1 MNGLRRGVAAG
12 LGAWLTLLPASIV
25 AQYPPGFVGAPG
37 YAGTVRVTNRSAEVL
52 TVVLDGR
59 PMGLAPPGVT
69 TAVENVPA
77 GFKTLALMNP
87 QGIVRSTGRFFLRI
101 GGFYNWIVTAPRPAA
116 TATVTYGSVGPRLYH
131 VGEVQVLNR
140 YGVPV
145 GVWIGGKYYGV
156 VQPGLTSVFYNIPVA
171 QYELVARSAHPP
183 YQELVRQV
191 ISVSMGVRQYVNVMP
206 EGGTLR
212 AVNTRSEPVELLV
225 DGGGTVLV
233 SPGQTVLIPNVP
245 PGTRRISARVGGQEV
260 DSVMAPIYPGLT
272 YTWLLSASAG
282 GVRVVNRTPEVLN
295 VLVDGAAR
303 GTVAP
308 GQEMF
313 LPQIPAG
320 VRKLLA
326 MNGDGQV
333 RGSMDLTLG
342 PGETRMWTVES
353 GIPGHED
360 HPHPHA
366 HPHAP
371 SPHHHHDHPHPH
383 NPGLD
388 HHHPL

>member
-1 MNGLRRGVAAG
+1 
-12 LGAWLTLLPASIV
+12 
-25 AQYPPGFVGAPG
+25 
-37 YAGTVRVTNRSAEVL
+37 
-52 TVVLDGR
+52 
-59 PMGLAPPGVT
+59 
-69 TAVENVPA
+69 
-77 GFKTLALMNP
+77 
-87 QGIVRSTGRFFLRI
+87 
-101 GGFYNWIVTAPRPAA
+101 
-116 TATVTYGSVGPRLYH
+116 
-131 VGEVQVLNR
+131 
-140 YGVPV
+140 
-145 GVWIGGKYYGV
+145 
-156 VQPGLTSVFYNIPVA
+156 
-171 QYELVARSAHPP
+171 
-183 YQELVRQV
+183 
-191 ISVSMGVRQYVNVMP
+191 
-206 EGGTLR
+206 
-212 AVNTRSEPVELLV
+212 
-225 DGGGTVLV
+225 
-233 SPGQTVLIPNVP
+233 
-245 PGTRRISARVGGQEV
+245 
-260 DSVMAPIYPGLT
+260 
-272 YTWLLSASAG
+272 
-282 GVRVVNRTPEVLN
+282 VRVVNRTPEVLN

-388 HHHPL
+388 HHHPF